1 MFCISNL
8 SLSDISDLATTIGI
22 SIAAWQLWETRKQAQ
37 TSFEDALAKEYR
49 ELSMGIPTKAFLGK
63 ELSEAEYAAAENDFY
78 HYFDLSNSQIFLRQ
92 INRISFQ
99 TWKFWSDGIRTNL
112 KRPAF
117 KMAWERISSQANGD
131 FAELRL
137 LIAQNYEIDPNSR
150 KWKQLIG
157 KNS

>member
-8 SLSDISDLATTIGI
+8 SHLSDLATTIGI
-22 SIAAWQLWETRKQAQ
+22 LIAAWQLWVAQKHAQ

-49 ELSMGIPTKAFLGK
+49 ELSMGIPTKAFLGE
-63 ELSEAEYAAAENDFY
+63 ELTEEEYEAAKNDFY
-78 HYFDLSNSQIFLRQ
+78 HYFDLSNSQAFLRQ
-92 INRISFQ
+92 INRVSPQ
-99 TWKFWSDGIRTNL
+99 TWKYWSDGIRSNL

-117 KMAWERISSQANGD
+117 KMAWERITSQANGD

-137 LIAQNYEIDPNSR
+137 LIAQNYEIDPKSR

>member
-8 SLSDISDLATTIGI
+8 SLSDIASLATMVGI
-22 SIAAWQLWETRKQAQ
+22 FIASWQLREAKKQAQ

-49 ELSMGIPTKAFLGK
+49 ELSMGIPTKAFLKK
-63 ELSEAEYAAAENDFY
+63 ELSEAEYSEAENDFY
-78 HYFDLSNSQIFLRQ
+78 HYFDLSNSQTFLRQ
-92 INRISFQ
+92 INRVRPQ
-99 TWKFWSDGIRTNL
+99 TWKYWSDGMKSNMR
-112 KRPAF
+112 RPAF

-137 LIAQNYEIDPNSR
+137 LIAQNYEIDPKSK